1 MMFNGVEYSLKDAD
15 TTYPVGIVIFATFV
29 GTISLVISIVAC
41 RLFLARNDNEESPIR
56 VAAAIQTPTTQ
67 RRHNRRLY
75 PSPVREN
82 SKRNCDVI
90 EIDASVR
97 KNDLITSANIDEIMI
112 NFEEDEVEIFVWQ
125 FNL

>member
-41 RLFLARNDNEESPIR
+41 RLFLARNESDESPIR
-56 VAAAIQTPTTQ
+56 VAAAIQTPTQ

-82 SKRNCDVI
+82 CNRNDVI
-90 EIDASVR
+90 EIDATVR
-97 KNDLITSANIDEIMI
+97 KNDLITSANVDEIMI

-125 FNL
+125 LNYL